1 MIIMSNIDIFEL
13 DELIHESLNKLPFDE
28 LVNLTASELHE
39 IWKKTTYIRDDEGK
53 ILLDEKGE
61 PQQIEKWKKLDP
73 NENAEERE
81 YVEKILSDSRF
92 LELPFIRKNEDNT
105 ISINIAKMKYSQLSP
120 HWQKENK
127 EAAEVAVELTLDNF
141 VYLADPNQR
150 DVLVHVIGSAI
161 HLLWKNR
168 PANAYAKETE
178 LGQRYSNISLEEQM
192 KDVRHIFIAEKSI
205 AYIAKKLG
213 IDKELQ
219 AVENLKNTPK
229 RSSSNN

>member
-1 MIIMSNIDIFEL
+1 MSNVDIFEL
-13 DELIHESLNKLPFDE
+13 NEKIQKSLDKLPVEE
-28 LVNLTASELHE
+28 LVTLTASELHE
-39 IWKKTTYIRDDEGK
+39 IWKKTTYIKDENSE
-53 ILLDEKGE
+53 IVLDEKGE

-73 NENAEERE
+73 NESPEEKL
-81 YVEKILSDSRF
+81 YVDKLLSEPRF
-92 LELPFIRKNEDNT
+92 LQLPFIRKNEDNT

-127 EAAEVAVELTLDNF
+127 EAAEVAVELTLDNY
-141 VYLADPNQR
+141 VYLSNPSQR

-161 HLLWKNR
+161 HLLWKSR

-178 LGQRYSNISLEEQM
+178 LGQRYSKISMEEKM

-219 AVENLKNTPK
+219 EVETLKNSAK
-229 RSSSNN
+229 R